1 MPSIN
6 AADCVQ
12 SAVAPAVT
20 ATLTGIP
27 CASTPKGIL
36 LLSPLLYAPFPD
48 CRLWLLPHERVY
60 LAVAGINHQP
70 FKAGLVNQHFKLQDV
85 PAFSFLREVKLPH
98 TMTRHP

>member
-6 AADCVQ
+6 AAACVQ

-27 CASTPKGIL
+27 CAFTGKSIL
-36 LLSPLLYAPFPD
+36 LLSHILYAPFPG
-48 CRLWLLPHERVY
+48 CRLWLLPHERVC

-70 FKAGLVNQHFKLQDV
+70 FKAGLVNQHFKLQDIS
-85 PAFSFLREVKLPH
+85 AFSFLVK
-98 TMTRHP
+98 